1 MVCPVLTTCPCFRSP
16 WDDGSDS
23 VDNAKKRV
31 DAAFE
36 FFDKLGKL
44 S

>member
-1 MVCPVLTTCPCFRSP
+1 VCSRACSP

-23 VDNAKKRV
+23 VANAKKRV

-36 FFDKLGKL
+36 FFDKLGA
-44 S
+44 SRVC